1 MKNHRLIFLLFI
13 ITLSINSVKAQ
24 DLNLGLKGGLN
35 YSKTIAPG
43 DDPFSPRTSFHAGVF
58 AEIPLRGRFS
68 FHPEIIYSSQGT
80 KIKFARLENFD
91 QSFVN
96 QNNEVFVAKADFVL
110 IPLITRF
117 NFNEFISLEIG
128 PQIGFLV
135 SEGSFID
142 YGPTLGVG
150 FALPKNFK
158 VQLRSYLG
166 ISDIFRES
174 FFEDEK
180 LSDKTYYALL
190 QLSVGYAIF

>member
-1 MKNHRLIFLLFI
+1 VLLLLLLITTSLI
-13 ITLSINSVKAQ
+13 SQ
-24 DLNLGLKGGLN
+24 DFNYGVKGGLN

-43 DDPFSPRTSFHAGVF
+43 DDPFSARTSFHAGVF
-58 AEIPLRGRFS
+58 AEIPVRGKFS
-68 FHPEIIYSSQGT
+68 FHPEILYSSQGT
-80 KIKFARLENFD
+80 KIKYARLENFD
-91 QSFVN
+91 SPLIN
-96 QNNEVFVAKADFVL
+96 QNDEVFVSKADFLL

-117 NFNEFISLEIG
+117 NFNELISLEIG

-150 FALPKNFK
+150 FDLPKNFK